1 MLLLN
6 FKINYMPNYKQMD
19 KVLDLAAKTGDK
31 VIVLSDHHDPYVLM
45 TVKEYEAL
53 LHGPSSVKGLSE
65 DELLSKINR
74 DIAVWKASQ
83 DDLEDYSL
91 EDFKVDTIRKDEKKS
106 EKADKNIT
114 VDKSVVSE
122 EDRYYIEPV
131 D

>member
-1 MLLLN
+1 
-6 FKINYMPNYKQMD
+6 MD

-31 VIVLSDHHDPYVLM
+31 VIVLSDHHDPYVVM

-83 DDLEDYSL
+83 DDLGDYSL
-91 EDFKVDTIRKDEKKS
+91 DNFKVDTIRKDDLPADRHGKGEEKSKNID
-106 EKADKNIT
+106 DKIT
-114 VDKSVVSE
+114 VDKSAVSE

>member
-1 MLLLN
+1 MA
-6 FKINYMPNYKQMD
+6 NYKQMD

-31 VIVLSDHHDPYVLM
+31 VIVLSDHHDPYVVM

-91 EDFKVDTIRKDEKKS
+91 EDFKVDTLRKDEKDDKKS
-106 EKADKNIT
+106 ENIDDKIT
-114 VDKSVVSE
+114 VDKSAVSE

>member
-1 MLLLN
+1 
-6 FKINYMPNYKQMD
+6 MD

-31 VIVLSDHHDPYVLM
+31 VIVLSDHHDPYVIM

-53 LHGPSSVKGLSE
+53 LHGPSSVKDLSE

-74 DIAVWKASQ
+74 DIAVWKASK
-83 DDLEDYSL
+83 DDLDDYSL
-91 EDFKVDTIRKDEKKS
+91 DDFKVDTLRKDLKNVEKPR
-106 EKADKNIT
+106 EDADKIT
-114 VDKSVVSE
+114 VDKSIVPE